1 MDLIY
6 LDYNATTPVDPLVA
20 DAMRPYIERY
30 FGNPSS
36 AHAYGV
42 QSKTAVERARKQ
54 VAVLLNANSDEIV
67 FTSGG
72 TESNN
77 FAIKGVAFANRQKG
91 NHIITSGIEHPAVT
105 EVCHWLEGEG
115 FTITWLPVDETGMV
129 DPADLE
135 RAFTRQT
142 ILVTIM
148 HANNETGTIQRIEEI
163 GRMARA
169 RGIFFH
175 TDAAQSVGKIPVDVQ
190 KLGVDLL
197 SVAGHKLYAP
207 KGVGALYIRR
217 GVNLAKLIH
226 GADHE
231 ANRRAGTENVP
242 EIVGLGAAAEIIT
255 DYELRI
261 TNRHPAGPNMTG
273 GETEL
278 AGAGCEPLRD
288 MLHEGVRASIP
299 EVRLNG
305 HPAFRLPNTLSLG
318 FPGVEANILLGEM
331 KGIAASAGAACHA
344 DHHDISGV
352 LTAMH
357 VPLEYALG
365 TIRFS
370 LGRMTTREE
379 VERAVI
385 LIVEAY
391 RSLKGNPVVSTFIK
405 SDQEKI
411 HTAPDNEL
419 IKIRENINE
428 INTHSQPSSSIINQV
443 SAPPGIPSIFDIR
456 QSTFDIQKPAFRL
469 TEYTHALGCACKI
482 RPQLLER
489 ILSSLPGK
497 NNPAILVGHETSD
510 DAAVYRIDENM
521 AIVQTVDFIPPVV
534 DDPYMYGA
542 IAAANALSD
551 IYAMG
556 GKPLFALSIV
566 GFPDRKLPM
575 EVLQHILAGAN
586 EKITE
591 AGIQVVGGHSVED
604 SEPKF
609 GFVVTGLINPG
620 KIWRNSTAKPGD
632 SLILTKPIGT
642 GIITTAV
649 KHGLASDAAVER
661 VMRMMAE
668 LNRLPAEIMA
678 EFEINACT
686 DVTGFGLL
694 GHLKEMVFGAGLH
707 AHLNAA
713 EIPVLDDVWEYAAA
727 GSIPGGT
734 RNNLDYVAEI
744 VHWKHETPELL
755 KFILADAQTS
765 GGLLISL
772 PASLAGELL
781 LRFHQAGINKA
792 AIIGTMESGNTGI
805 SV

>member
-1 MDLIY
+1 MEPIY
-6 LDYNATTPVDPLVA
+6 LDYNATTPIDPMVA
-20 DAMRPYIERY
+20 DAIRPYLEHY

-36 AHAYGV
+36 THAYGV
-42 QSKTAVERARKQ
+42 QSKNAVERARKQ
-54 VAVLLNANSDEIV
+54 VALLLNASSDEIV

-77 FAIKGVAFANRQKG
+77 FAIKGVAFANRHKG

-115 FTITWLPVDETGMV
+115 FTITWLPVDETGLI
-129 DPADLE
+129 DPVDLE
-135 RAFTRQT
+135 RAITGQT
-142 ILVTIM
+142 ILITIM

-169 RGIFFH
+169 RGIYFH

-242 EIVGLGAAAEIIT
+242 EIVGLGAAAEIIKN
-255 DYELRI
+255 YELRI
-261 TNRHPAGPNMTG
+261 TDQDPAGSNMIG
-273 GETEL
+273 SEAVL
-278 AGAGCEPLRD
+278 AGAGCEHLRD
-288 MLHEGVRASIP
+288 MLYEGILGSIP

-305 HPAFRLPNTLSLG
+305 HPTLRLPNTLSLG

-331 KGIAASAGAACHA
+331 KEIAASAGAACHA

-391 RSLKGNPVVSTFIK
+391 RSLKGNPGASTFIK
-405 SDQEKI
+405 PAQEMI
-411 HTAPDNEL
+411 QTAPDNDL
-419 IKIRENINE
+419 TKIRENINV
-428 INTHSQPSSSIINQV
+428 INTHSQLFSSDNNQV
-443 SAPPGIPSIFDIR
+443 SAPPGVTSI
-456 QSTFDIQKPAFRL
+456 FDIQKPAFHL

-489 ILSSLPGK
+489 ILKSLPGK
-497 NNPAILVGHETSD
+497 NNPAILVGYETSD
-510 DAAVYRIDENM
+510 DAAVYRIDENL

-575 EVLQHILAGAN
+575 EVLQQILKGAN

-620 KIWRNSTAKPGD
+620 KIWRNSTSKPGD

-661 VMRMMAE
+661 VMSTMAE
-668 LNRLPAEIMA
+668 LNRVPAEIMA
-678 EFEINACT
+678 GFEINACT

-694 GHLKEMVFGAGLH
+694 GHLKEMVCGAGLH
-707 AHLNAA
+707 ADLNAA
-713 EIPVLDDVWEYAAA
+713 EIPVLDDVWAYAAA

>member
-1 MDLIY
+1 MEPIY
-6 LDYNATTPVDPLVA
+6 LDYNATTPIDPMVA
-20 DAMRPYIERY
+20 DAIRPYLEHY

-36 AHAYGV
+36 THAYGV
-42 QSKTAVERARKQ
+42 QSKNAVERARKQ
-54 VAVLLNANSDEIV
+54 VALLLNASSDEIV

-77 FAIKGVAFANRQKG
+77 FAIKGVAFANRHKG

-115 FTITWLPVDETGMV
+115 FTITWLPVDETGLI
-129 DPADLE
+129 DPVDLE
-135 RAFTRQT
+135 RAITGQT
-142 ILVTIM
+142 ILITIM

-169 RGIFFH
+169 RGILFH

-242 EIVGLGAAAEIIT
+242 EIVGLGAAAEIIKN
-255 DYELRI
+255 YELRI
-261 TNRHPAGPNMTG
+261 TDQDPAGSNMIG
-273 GETEL
+273 SEAVL
-278 AGAGCEPLRD
+278 AGAGCEHLRD
-288 MLHEGVRASIP
+288 MLYEGILGSIP

-305 HPAFRLPNTLSLG
+305 HPTLRLPNTLSLG
-318 FPGVEANILLGEM
+318 FPGVEANMLLGEM

-391 RSLKGNPVVSTFIK
+391 RSLKGNPGASTFIK
-405 SDQEKI
+405 PAQEMI
-411 HTAPDNEL
+411 QTAPDNDL
-419 IKIRENINE
+419 TKIRENINV
-428 INTHSQPSSSIINQV
+428 INTHSQLFSSDNNQV
-443 SAPPGIPSIFDIR
+443 SAPPGVTSI
-456 QSTFDIQKPAFRL
+456 FDIQKPAFHL

-489 ILSSLPGK
+489 ILKSLPGK
-497 NNPAILVGHETSD
+497 NNPAILVGYETSD
-510 DAAVYRIDENM
+510 DAAVYRIDENL

-575 EVLQHILAGAN
+575 EVLQQILKGAN

-620 KIWRNSTAKPGD
+620 KIWRNSTSKPGD

-661 VMRMMAE
+661 VMSTMAE
-668 LNRLPAEIMA
+668 LNRVPAEIMA
-678 EFEINACT
+678 GFEINACT

-694 GHLKEMVFGAGLH
+694 GHLKEMVCGAGLH
-707 AHLNAA
+707 ADLNAA
-713 EIPVLDDVWEYAAA
+713 EIPVLDDVWAYAAA